1 MMLIRVAFTSPY
13 WSLYDLFVSLF
24 RKGATE
30 ELRGL
35 IRKKTLSKEVMLFDS
50 GTSAIYAA
58 LKTLKLKEGNLVA
71 VPSFICRAVP
81 RAIVAAG
88 CIPFF
93 IDIDDEYGVDYN
105 SLKKAIK
112 TRKIKAAIIVY
123 QYGKVPS
130 NTKKIISLCRQNN
143 IKVIEDAAV
152 TGLYETSFGLTGT
165 LGDVSIIS
173 FNIGKL
179 ITGLGGGAL
188 ILNDPKLVS
197 RDIIVNT
204 SIQPMLKKLNTIVYF
219 LFRIKYKK
227 MLFPFYY
234 MLKKIR
240 GAELKGD
247 SDLCRF
253 DEGLSE
259 TVTPYGI
266 ANFQAHCAYV
276 VMNKQKQI
284 LNDCKITAEAYTI

>member
-188 ILNDPKLVS
+188 IL
-197 RDIIVNT
+197 
-204 SIQPMLKKLNTIVYF
+204 KKLNTIVYF

>member
-1 MMLIRVAFTSPY
+1 MLIRVAFTSPY

-130 NTKKIISLCRQNN
+130 NTKKIISLC
-143 IKVIEDAAV
+143 I
-152 TGLYETSFGLTGT
+152 F
-165 LGDVSIIS
+165 SI
-173 FNIGKL
+173 L
-179 ITGLGGGAL
+179 
-188 ILNDPKLVS
+188 
-197 RDIIVNT
+197 
-204 SIQPMLKKLNTIVYF
+204 
-219 LFRIKYKK
+219 IKY
-227 MLFPFYY
+227 YY
-234 MLKKIR
+234 IFLI
-240 GAELKGD
+240 
-247 SDLCRF
+247 CHI
-253 DEGLSE
+253 
-259 TVTPYGI
+259 TYYYG
-266 ANFQAHCAYV
+266 NY
-276 VMNKQKQI
+276 I
-284 LNDCKITAEAYTI
+284 LWYNRKITIGPI